1 VPSEPPAGPAEIIEG
16 SGGLICAHR
25 LSVVFNRETRMIIKT
40 ANKEMDFI
48 FRLHLPV

>member
-1 VPSEPPAGPAEIIEG
+1 MPSVPAAGPAEVIEG
-16 SGGLICAHR
+16 RGGLICAQR
-25 LSVVFNRETRMIIKT
+25 LFVVLKRKTRMTIKT